1 MRLIPFGAGIGWL
14 FSDPSG
20 EVFRVIV
27 CVTLDYLIA
36 MIESDVHVSLSGPCH
51 DLHAAVVAH
60 LIPHGRE
67 WRRKF
72 LPIASALLPSFSL
85 PLFPPPLF
93 PPPCPFVHLISF
105 LF

>member
-67 WRRKF
+67 WRGQF
-72 LPIASALLPSFSL
+72 CPLLFCEFPDF
-85 PLFPPPLF
+85 PLLIFAPPLF
-93 PPPCPFVHLISF
+93 RSAASHWH
-105 LF
+105 